1 MQHSAATRREPP
13 ARVLALSLFRATTGA
28 GPDLALLHGW
38 GLHGGLF
45 AELTA
50 ALAGRFRVHV
60 IDLPGHGRSS
70 WLKGAADLE
79 GMARRV
85 AEHLPDSC
93 ALLGWSLG
101 GLVALRIATLFPD
114 RVPTLVLVATTP
126 CFRKRRDWPN
136 GLEEMLIDGLA
147 QGLARDWRGTINDF
161 LSLQVRGDEKQLETL
176 RSLKGSVFEHGEPST
191 AALLAGLEILRSV
204 DLRGELGAVDART
217 LVVSGA
223 YDRLTPPA
231 AGAALAA
238 GIAGARH
245 EIVERA
251 AHAPFLSHPEAFLAL
266 LADFL
271 GER

>member
-1 MQHSAATRREPP
+1 M
-13 ARVLALSLFRATTGA
+13 SLFRETTGA
-28 GPDLALLHGW
+28 GPDLAVLHGW

-45 AELTA
+45 AELAA
-50 ALAGRFRVHV
+50 ALAPRFRVHV
-60 IDLPGHGRSS
+60 IDLPGHGRSPWS
-70 WLKGAADLE
+70 KGAADLE
-79 GMARRV
+79 GMARKV
-85 AEHLPDSC
+85 AEHLPESC

-101 GLVALRIATLFPD
+101 GLVALRIATLFPE

-126 CFRKRRDWPN
+126 CFRKRRDWPHA
-136 GLEEMLIDGLA
+136 LDDTLIEGVA

-176 RSLKGSVFEHGEPST
+176 RSLKASVFAHGEPST

-204 DLRGELGAVDART
+204 DLRGELGAVKARS

-223 YDRLTPPA
+223 YDRLTPPP

-245 EIVERA
+245 AIVERA
-251 AHAPFLSHPEAFLAL
+251 AHAPFLSHPEPSRALFSGFL
-266 LADFL
+266 
-271 GER
+271 EEQ